1 MGSVGKRSR
10 IVRGFTLLEILVVIA
25 ILAIAGGVVVATL
38 DSDERGTLER
48 EARRFA
54 GALEYAA
61 QRAQMRHEALGV
73 SAFDDATGH
82 QWRFWTRAADGRWRA
97 IVDDAPLAPHAMP
110 ASMRVTPVVYAGRA
124 LAAEAIVPLRA
135 SGRNDPYTFVL
146 ASEAYEALVIADPL
160 NRVAIAGPQ
169 LKSR

>member
-1 MGSVGKRSR
+1 MGSVANLR
-10 IVRGFTLLEILVVIA
+10 IRGFTLLEILVVIA
-25 ILAIAGGVVVATL
+25 LLAIAGGVVVATL
-38 DSDERGTLER
+38 DRDERGTLER

-73 SAFDDATGH
+73 SAVAGTTSA
-82 QWRFWTRAADGRWRA
+82 QWRFWTRTADGRWQA
-97 IVDDAPLAPHAMP
+97 IVDDSPLAPHGLP
-110 ASMRVTPVVYAGRA
+110 APIRVTAVAYAGRA
-124 LAAEAIVPLRA
+124 LSADAIVPLRA
-135 SGRNDPYTFVL
+135 SGRNDPYTFML
-146 ASEAYEALVIADPL
+146 ASDSYEALVSADPL